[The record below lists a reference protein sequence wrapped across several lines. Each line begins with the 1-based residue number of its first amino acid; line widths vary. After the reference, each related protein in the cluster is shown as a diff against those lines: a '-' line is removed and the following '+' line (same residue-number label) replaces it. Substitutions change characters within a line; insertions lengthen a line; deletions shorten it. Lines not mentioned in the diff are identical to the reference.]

1 MKVEL
6 LNLENIEKEEAELNK
21 KITPIKENIYQY
33 DVLAKESKRQGSEE
47 KFRRYSNLALDE
59 NEKIVTLEKEKEK
72 LKIKKEAIENKI
84 NTINE
89 MVDEMIKEVIME
101 GIFMDFDYKKYTSYF
116 TDGEF
121 WEKMKDVAKKVGLKT
136 TSYALILYYVLKKD
150 GVPLTDKM
158 LITGSLGYFILPIDL
173 IPDFIPIAGYTDDV
187 AGMLF
192 AIKKCMNY
200 VDDEIKENVSDR
212 LISWFNV
219 ERDYV
224 DNLLKDI

>member
-1 MKVEL
+1 
-6 LNLENIEKEEAELNK
+6 
-21 KITPIKENIYQY
+21 
-33 DVLAKESKRQGSEE
+33 
-47 KFRRYSNLALDE
+47 
-59 NEKIVTLEKEKEK
+59 
-72 LKIKKEAIENKI
+72 
-84 NTINE
+84 
-89 MVDEMIKEVIME
+89 
-101 GIFMDFDYKKYTSYF
+101 MDFDYKKYTSYF

-158 LITGSLGYFILPIDL
+158 LITGSLEYFILPIDL
-173 IPDFIPIAGYTDDV
+173 IPDFIPIAGYTDDA